1 MAHCTLP
8 SQSHPTPS
16 LYRNP
21 LHSSSRK
28 VESRISS
35 KVASPLSPSTRFGL
49 QKSPTL
55 GLQVP
60 PQVRYDWTLAPTPVP
75 PSKRRYDRS
84 SRSNPHSNPHCR
96 RRASPAST
104 LATPSAS
111 WADWQKPCRRPR
123 TASPVGSCDAS
134 DHLKWMGVVGVHKDF
149 KKQTA
154 NICSRLELSSGN
166 TKSNACT

>member
-1 MAHCTLP
+1 MPVPSVLMAHCTLP

-60 PQVRYDWTLAPTPVP
+60 PQVRYDWTRHWHP
-75 PSKRRYDRS
+75 PHRTEFRRYDYVRP
-84 SRSNPHSNPHCR
+84 RAGSNPSNSTKTIPDAPCMPYMECLGMRSFELPKR
-96 RRASPAST
+96 RTS
-104 LATPSAS
+104 
-111 WADWQKPCRRPR
+111 
-123 TASPVGSCDAS
+123 S
-134 DHLKWMGVVGVHKDF
+134 DHLTGRVASPGGGAVSPRGAVDGGGAGGCDGK
-149 KKQTA
+149 
-154 NICSRLELSSGN
+154 SRFLFR
-166 TKSNACT
+166 